1 MSPAS
6 DQDSESRIAA
16 RRKRYSA
23 PALEKGLDILELLVD
38 EPDGLSISRLADR
51 LGRSVGEIFRMV
63 AVLEQRGYIY
73 ARRLPDA
80 YVVTLKLFELAHR
93 IPPVAR
99 LGSAAAPEM
108 KDLSYRTSQ
117 SCHVVIYYDGRGHVV
132 AQQDAPSERILS
144 VRLGAEAPL
153 IDTCSGHVLLAFA
166 SDKERDAM
174 VAAIPAGQRKPK
186 RAELATLV
194 RRVRDAGHEA
204 VTSSQ
209 VQGVHDIGYPIF
221 DHTGVIAAVL
231 VVPFL
236 AYLDGSHP
244 IAFDD
249 TRDEV
254 ARSAHAISEALGYR
268 RRAVAQDG

>member
-1 MSPAS
+1 MSEGRAI
-6 DQDSESRIAA
+6 DEATENITAGK
-16 RRKRYSA
+16 RKRYSA
-23 PALEKGLDILELLVD
+23 PALEKGLDILELLVG
-38 EPDGLSISRLADR
+38 EPEGLNISRLADR

-73 ARRLPDA
+73 ARQRLDA

-108 KDLSYRTSQ
+108 KDLSSRIGQ

-166 SDKERDAM
+166 SESERAAM
-174 VAAIPAGQRKPK
+174 VGAIPKGRRKPT
-186 RAELATLV
+186 RAELAKLV
-194 RRVRDAGHEA
+194 RRVRNDGHEA
-204 VTSSQ
+204 VRSTQ

-221 DHTGVIAAVL
+221 DHTGVITAAL

-236 AYLDGSHP
+236 AYLDDSHP
-244 IAFDD
+244 VAFDE
-249 TRDEV
+249 TKREV
-254 ARSAHAISEALGYR
+254 ARSAQTISEALGYR
-268 RRAVAQDG
+268 SRVVA